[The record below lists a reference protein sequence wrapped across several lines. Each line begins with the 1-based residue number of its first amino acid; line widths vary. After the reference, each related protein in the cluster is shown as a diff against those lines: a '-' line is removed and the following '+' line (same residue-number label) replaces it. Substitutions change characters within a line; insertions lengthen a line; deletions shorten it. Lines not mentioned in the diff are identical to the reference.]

1 MVTGVDSI
9 NTSTTASDDNLAST
23 RVLIPDTPLSVE
35 DSGITDNISTTK
47 PRTRSRG
54 KSNGV
59 AAIIAPHAVASQPA
73 NVPLLEQG
81 NNTLTTYHK
90 NACAA
95 FEAFSKDRQ
104 VEIEFIGQFIKG
116 IREPKTRNMLVDE
129 LQKANPCRTNKDG
142 KVEILCEW
150 MDVIEG
156 LKKAGIVTVEVGEG
170 APQSQGA
177 RRKKKKILIPKELI
191 ESGMMR

>member
-1 MVTGVDSI
+1 MGTGVDNI
-9 NTSTTASDDNLAST
+9 NNSTTASDDNLAPT
-23 RVLIPDTPLSVE
+23 RVLIPDTPLPVE
-35 DSGITDNISTTK
+35 DSEIMENIRTTK

-59 AAIIAPHAVASQPA
+59 AAFIAPHAEASKIV
-73 NVPLLEQG
+73 NYTLLEQG

-95 FEAFSKDRQ
+95 FEAFAKDRQ

-129 LQKANPCRTNKDG
+129 LQQAHPCRTDKDG

-156 LKKAGIVTVEVGEG
+156 LKKAGIVTVEAGEG
-170 APQSQGA
+170 ATQSPGA
-177 RRKKKKILIPKELI
+177 GRKKKKILIPKELI